1 MDLGERERECV
12 DWMLLVQDF
21 EGAMN
26 ISATLEAGNAYFDIL
41 LH

>member
-1 MDLGERERECV
+1 VDLGEREYECV

-26 ISATLEAGNAYFDIL
+26 FSATLEAGNAYFDIL
-41 LH
+41 SH

>member
-1 MDLGERERECV
+1 VDLEERECECV

-26 ISATLEAGNAYFDIL
+26 ISVSIEAGNAYFDIVS
-41 LH
+41 H